1 MAKGG
6 NSLQAVLNRAKADG
20 DAAPAPAPAIE
31 PVDVSRKAP
40 PSGRQGTKL
49 IGGHFPP
56 EVSTQ
61 LRIIAAEEGTTVQSL
76 LGEALDDLFVKKGR
90 GRIAKLWRA
99 AGVWPILAKGG
110 CLVLVAAEADEGG
123 AGAFQFRP
131 PAVDPP

>member
-20 DAAPAPAPAIE
+20 DAAPAIE
-31 PVDVSRKAP
+31 PIDVTRKAP

-61 LRIIAAEEGTTVQSL
+61 LRIIAAEEGTTIQSL

-90 GRIAKLWRA
+90 GRIAS
-99 AGVWPILAKGG
+99 
-110 CLVLVAAEADEGG
+110 
-123 AGAFQFRP
+123 
-131 PAVDPP
+131 

>member
-61 LRIIAAEEGTTVQSL
+61 LRIIADEEGTPDQSQ
-76 LGEALDDLFVKKGR
+76 KGR
-90 GRIAKLWRA
+90 GEGRER
-99 AGVWPILAKGG
+99 G
-110 CLVLVAAEADEGG
+110 CQVGSHTVAAESL
-123 AGAFQFRP
+123 QKKKIQKKN
-131 PAVDPP
+131 

>member
-20 DAAPAPAPAIE
+20 DAAPAQAPAIE

-56 EVSTQ
+56 DVSKQ
-61 LRIIAAEEGTTVQSL
+61 LRIIADEEGTTVQSL
-76 LGEALDDLFVKKGR
+76 DGKSTTLNPSHQNA
-90 GRIAKLWRA
+90 
-99 AGVWPILAKGG
+99 
-110 CLVLVAAEADEGG
+110 
-123 AGAFQFRP
+123 P
-131 PAVDPP
+131 PKPPSARKTK